1 MRDRNLHDRHLAPRR
16 VSTPLRYRAAWWV
29 PGRHLRTLW
38 SRMMRTRE
46 RVPTRRERWDTPDGD
61 FVELDRLGPRDGQP
75 RLVILH
81 GLEGSAR
88 SHYARGLLAAGRR
101 RQWAADL
108 LIFRSCGDEPNRL
121 LRSYHSGET
130 GDLDFVVRRLI
141 EANPR
146 QPLVLT
152 GISLGGNVLLKWLGE
167 SADRMPPQILG
178 AAAISVPFDL
188 ALGSRYLQRGFS
200 RLYEAYFLRSLKKKA
215 IGKAARFPGSLDPA
229 AISRAATLW
238 DFDDVVTAPINGFRD
253 AKDYYDKSSSIHW
266 LARIRVP
273 TLLLNARDDPFLPS
287 CVLDEVRTIAQS
299 NSALHVEFV
308 AKGGHVG
315 FISGVAPWRT
325 SYYAEARAIEFLDAA
340 LGGGTAPP

>member
-1 MRDRNLHDRHLAPRR
+1 MRDRNLYDRHLALSR
-16 VSTPLRYRAAWWV
+16 VSAPLRYRAAWWV

-38 SRMMRTRE
+38 STMMRSRE

-61 FVELDRLGPRDGQP
+61 FVELHRVGALDGQP

-88 SHYARGLLAAGRR
+88 SHYARGLLAAARR

-141 EANPR
+141 DANPE

-152 GISLGGNVLLKWLGE
+152 GVSLGGNVLLKWLGE
-167 SADRMPPQILG
+167 SGDRTPPQVAA

-200 RLYEAYFLRSLKKKA
+200 RLYESYFLRSLRKKA
-215 IGKAARFPGSLDPA
+215 IGKAARFPGSLDSA
-229 AISRAATLW
+229 AISRATTLW

-273 TLLLNARDDPFLPS
+273 TLLLNARDDPFLPA

-299 NSALHVEFV
+299 NAALHVEFV

-315 FISGVAPWRT
+315 FISGVAPWRPT
-325 SYYAEARAIEFLDAA
+325 YYAEARASEFLGAA
-340 LGGGTAPP
+340 VAARAVPR

>member
-1 MRDRNLHDRHLAPRR
+1 MRDRNLYDRHILLSR
-16 VSTPLRYRAAWWV
+16 VSAPLRYRAAWWV

-38 SRMMRTRE
+38 SRMMRSRE

-61 FVELDRLGPRDGQP
+61 FVELDRLGARDGQP

-88 SHYARGLLAAGRR
+88 SHYARGLLAAAKRR
-101 RQWAADL
+101 GWAADL

-141 EANPR
+141 EVNPK

-152 GISLGGNVLLKWLGE
+152 GVSLGGNVLLKWLGE
-167 SADRMPPQILG
+167 SSDRMPPQVVA

-188 ALGSRYLQRGFS
+188 ALGSRYLQHGFS
-200 RLYEAYFLRSLKKKA
+200 RLYEAYFLRSLRKKA
-215 IGKAARFPGSLDPA
+215 MGKAARFPGSLET
-229 AISRAATLW
+229 ISRAATLW
-238 DFDDVVTAPINGFRD
+238 DFDDAVTAPINGFRD
-253 AKDYYDKSSSIHW
+253 AEDYYDKSSSIHW
-266 LARIRVP
+266 LARIRMP
-273 TLLLNARDDPFLPS
+273 TLLLNATDDPFLPCS
-287 CVLDEVRTIAQS
+287 VLDEVRTIAQS

-315 FISGVAPWRT
+315 FISGMVPWRPT
-325 SYYAEARAIEFLDAA
+325 YYAEARAIEFLDAA
-340 LGGGTAPP
+340 LAPRAVPR